1 MGDRVEEATQRGVHV
16 IDVGSVGH
24 AKGGGQFLATHPLG
38 SSLGVSIYD
47 PGLHLGYLLHAVLP
61 LSVVEPILAEQNPYL
76 LVDTGVTAM
85 FNEFFDAGGR
95 RRRMQ
100 VKVAGCA
107 VPLKADP
114 AFFVGNRNL
123 RVVER
128 IFAKNQ
134 VQVDAHAVGGAQS
147 RRMRLD
153 LETGMVSLS
162 SGPEEWEL

>member
-1 MGDRVEEATQRGVHV
+1 MGDRVKETTEPEVQV
-16 IDVGSVGH
+16 IDVGGVRH
-24 AKGGGQFLATHPLG
+24 ARGDGLFLTTHSLG

-47 PGLHLGYLLHAVLP
+47 PGLRLGYLLHAVLP
-61 LSVVEPILAEQNPYL
+61 LSVVKPILAKQNPYL
-76 LVDTGVTAM
+76 FVDTGVTAM

-107 VPLKADP
+107 VPLKCP
-114 AFFVGNRNL
+114 TAFAIGDRNL

-134 VQVDAHAVGGAQS
+134 VQVDAHAVGGTQS
-147 RRMRLD
+147 RRMRLN
-153 LETGMVSLS
+153 LETGMIILS
-162 SGPEEWEL
+162 SGSEEWQL